1 MAEPPPV
8 HVDVDGV
15 TPEPKRTGHRW
26 LDLLLAGSAILIS
39 TVSLSI
45 AVQQARIQERMVAA
59 TSWPFLQFRTSN
71 NGDQG
76 KPVISMSVVNVGQGP
91 ALLKHVSV
99 TYDGKPVQGAY
110 DMMQVCCGWAP
121 KTNADLLGFRTNIA
135 PLGGV
140 VIQPHEEY
148 LFYQFDNTGPQSDAV
163 WRRMDAARF
172 QLKFDACYCSVLGD
186 CWRSDLRGL
195 EPTRIKSCPKSRG
208 YGE

>member
-1 MAEPPPV
+1 MTEPPL
-8 HVDVDGV
+8 HVEPDGV

-39 TVSLSI
+39 TVSLFI
-45 AVQQARIQERMVAA
+45 AAQHAKTQERMVAA

-71 NGDQG
+71 NGEQG

-99 TYDGKPVQGAY
+99 TYDGKPVHGAY
-110 DMMQVCCGWAP
+110 ELMSLCCGWAP
-121 KTNADLLGFRTNIA
+121 KSASDLKAFKTSTA

-140 VIQPHEEY
+140 VIPPHEEY
-148 LFYQFDNTGPQSDAV
+148 LFYQFENTSPQTDAV
-163 WRRMDAARF
+163 WRKMDATRF
-172 QLKFDACYCSVLGD
+172 RMKFDACFCSVLGE
-186 CWRSDLRGL
+186 CWRTDLRSL
-195 EPTRIKSCPKSRG
+195 EPAPVKACPKDRG